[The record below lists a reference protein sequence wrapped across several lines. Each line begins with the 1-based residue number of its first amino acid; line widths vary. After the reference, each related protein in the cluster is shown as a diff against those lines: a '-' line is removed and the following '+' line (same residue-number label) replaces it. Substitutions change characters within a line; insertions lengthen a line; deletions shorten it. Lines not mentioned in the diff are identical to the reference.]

1 MSLYKIKSWNV
12 ILGPDGIN
20 QVPMIY
26 IEPDLAFINA
36 ALQNNQRLSCSF
48 YGTQTPIFFTY
59 DGHDIMGT
67 VNNSCVV
74 PNCRPNFCDK
84 TGYYT
89 VTLETP
95 WRGYPIDNGY
105 VQFFAQ
111 TLS

>member
-1 MSLYKIKSWNV
+1 MNIKSKSNFD
-12 ILGPDGIN
+12 LRSSAIN
-20 QVPMIY
+20 RR
-26 IEPDLAFINA
+26 LWA
-36 ALQNNQRLSCSF
+36 ARKSSNSCRSLKLLLRLSCSF